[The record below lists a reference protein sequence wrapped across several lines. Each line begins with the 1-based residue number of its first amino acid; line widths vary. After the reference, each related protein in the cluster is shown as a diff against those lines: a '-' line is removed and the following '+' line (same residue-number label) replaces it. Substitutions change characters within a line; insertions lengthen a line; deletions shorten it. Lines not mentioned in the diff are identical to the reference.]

1 MLHASSPSGIQ
12 STGTMA
18 ARMLKRVLAWLPDEG
33 LEPIEEI
40 R

>member
-1 MLHASSPSGIQ
+1 MKVK

-18 ARMLKRVLAWLPDEG
+18 ARMHKRVLSWLPDEG